1 MAFVRN
7 ISAPGCCQAK
17 DFQVCVVNAGE
28 RNALWRKIMM
38 NVLKM
43 TSLALVLILPAAA
56 LAEEDFTDE
65 FPIADCKFRATGG
78 NNYFSLNVGY
88 QLYLTNAACLAEGE
102 CDELEEVWISVL
114 NETRKIKFELNG
126 ETIRVN
132 ARVVEEREFEDG
144 EIDEVSR
151 NFFAVCKDTGDVY
164 YFGEDVDN
172 YEDGEIDNHEGAWL
186 AGENGALPGLIMP
199 GGAFLL
205 GAGYFQEIAP
215 GVALDRGR
223 HVAMGLTV
231 AVPAGQ
237 FENCVMIEDTD
248 ALEPEDD
255 PDPKVYCPG
264 VGLVIDEELEL
275 TAIFGQF

>member
-1 MAFVRN
+1 MKKLLGMGLPA
-7 ISAPGCCQAK
+7 
-17 DFQVCVVNAGE
+17 
-28 RNALWRKIMM
+28 
-38 NVLKM
+38 
-43 TSLALVLILPAAA
+43 LALLLSPAAF
-56 LAEEDFTDE
+56 AEEHFTDE
-65 FPIADCKFRATGG
+65 FPVADCRFRASGG
-78 NNYFSLNVGY
+78 NDYFSLSVGY
-88 QLYLTNAACLAEGE
+88 QLYLTNAACVAEEE
-102 CDELEEVWISVL
+102 CEELEEVWISVL
-114 NETRKIKFELNG
+114 NDKRQITFELDG
-126 ETIRVN
+126 QSIDVN
-132 ARVVEEREFEDG
+132 ARVVEELELEDG
-144 EIDEVSR
+144 EIAEVSR

-223 HVAMGLTV
+223 HVDMGLTV
-231 AVPAGQ
+231 TVPAGQ
-237 FENCVMIEDTD
+237 FENCVMIEDSN

-275 TAIFGQF
+275 TAIYGDF